1 MSTDASDANDTVP
14 NEVPGFGDGPS
25 DEFQDALEVNVAD
38 DDDSPVVFRSRSEP
52 EQGISSTSAF
62 QTPQGVFN
70 FDNLLAR
77 ATQRSRRQLG
87 KKLKL
92 NAPDSGSGRTRRRT
106 CGTRSPHTDLA
117 YVKTRR

>member
-1 MSTDASDANDTVP
+1 MDASDANDTAP

-25 DEFQDALEVNVAD
+25 DEFQDALEVNDAD

-92 NAPDSGSGRTRRRT
+92 NALDSGSGRTRRRT
-106 CGTRSPHTDLA
+106 CGTRSSHTDLA